1 MGSGFVTPTHLLFML
16 AAVAAFVV
24 LSKLPRGGSS
34 SARGSGSARDWSPAR
49 SARSRL
55 VARMKSLRLKKPSR
69 AQAHVVLLLVSAL
82 VSFAFTRAV
91 ALPLFLLVFFAL
103 WLCGYGVLAR
113 LYR

>member
-1 MGSGFVTPTHLLFML
+1 MAPGFVTPTHLLFLL

-24 LSKLPRGGSS
+24 LSKLPKGGSRKG
-34 SARGSGSARDWSPAR
+34 ASGAPRDWDPAR
-49 SARSRL
+49 RAPRRVLAR
-55 VARMKSLRLKKPSR
+55 VMSLRLRKPTK
-69 AQAHVVLLLVSAL
+69 AQAHVGLLVFSAL
-82 VSFAFTRAV
+82 VSFTLTRAV